1 MNICFITT
9 EFVSEDSDFDGGLA
23 NYLFKIS
30 SALIREGH
38 KVLVIVQSS
47 ENHRFEYEG
56 VPVER
61 VKVNF
66 ENIFL
71 KITKKALKRSE
82 DLDWLYGSYIL
93 NKRLKQI
100 NEQEK
105 FDIVQYSSFRA
116 IGFFRI
122 KTVKA
127 IVRLSSFHSYL
138 LGKFDNEPLSKID
151 KKLAWL
157 EQEAVKRADKVF
169 APSNV
174 IAQAM
179 SKATGVDIKVIET
192 LYETPK
198 AQAPILSDEYKYLE
212 GKKFLLFVGK
222 LNGVKGAV
230 TIGESIYRI
239 LDNNKEIYFVFA
251 GRDAGCMQM
260 IVDNAKEYAERLI
273 FLDRVPKGD
282 LYEIMKLSYGVV
294 LPSQIDNLPNAC
306 IEAMSLGKIVIG
318 TDGASFEQ
326 LIVNNESGF
335 LIGRGNSDDLVQK
348 VSTLLEL
355 DKENKFRM
363 ESLAK
368 KRIELLSPSRVVK
381 STLDFYNTANNT
393 NKNDKRTNT

>member
-56 VPVER
+56 IPVER
-61 VKVNF
+61 VQVNF
-66 ENIFL
+66 ENKLLTFA
-71 KITKKALKRSE
+71 KKVLKRGE

-198 AQAPILSDEYKYLE
+198 IQAPILSDEYKYLE

-230 TIGESIYRI
+230 TIAESIYRI
-239 LDNNKEIYFVFA
+239 LAFYKDINFVFA
-251 GRDAGCMQM
+251 GRDAGCKQM
-260 IVDNAKEYAERLI
+260 IIDNSKEYSDRLI
-273 FLDRVPKGD
+273 FLDRVPKND
-282 LYEIMKLSYGVV
+282 LYEIMKLSYGLV

-326 LIVNNESGF
+326 LITNNESGY
-335 LIGRGNSDDLVQK
+335 LIKRANSDDLVQK
-348 VSTLLEL
+348 VGMLMEL
-355 DKENKFRM
+355 DRENKQKM
-363 ESLAK
+363 EELAK

-393 NKNDKRTNT
+393 NKND